1 MAEVLACVE
10 SSLPNWSVRHLS
22 LWSEMIAP
30 ELVEEIDQWLVDL
43 ESVEEAT
50 AIALYQEVRSK
61 VS

>member
-22 LWSEMIAP
+22 LWNEMICP
-30 ELVEEIDQWLVDL
+30 DLVDDVNEVDL

-50 AIALYQEVRSK
+50 AVALYQEVRSK